1 MLVIDSQ
8 CFQAV
13 KKCCYLTRGVSMHM
27 LLIIYLCYLLVITST
42 RITSV
47 SVCMFVKFAGD
58 SIAGSFY

>member
-1 MLVIDSQ
+1 
-8 CFQAV
+8 
-13 KKCCYLTRGVSMHM
+13 MHM

-47 SVCMFVKFAGD
+47 SVCVCVKFTSD